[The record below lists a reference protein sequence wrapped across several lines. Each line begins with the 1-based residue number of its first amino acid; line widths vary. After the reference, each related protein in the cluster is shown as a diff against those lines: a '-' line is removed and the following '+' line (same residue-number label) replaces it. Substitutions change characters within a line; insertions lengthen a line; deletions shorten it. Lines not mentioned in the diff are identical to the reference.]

1 MEEVTTNSG
10 GGASAEDNTMLR
22 NRSGSAE
29 IMRKRA
35 AAAATAAAAAPEQ
48 GLSTNNEVHNDK
60 QQSSSSSSTNTNHC
74 MDMTAPPTN
83 TTRTNN
89 MVLLFSPRG
98 KAVVSMS
105 FALAIHLGGY
115 ECARAAVMALF
126 TSDGLGFGKSNN
138 HHKNDNDDDDNN
150 NNQYQESELSALP
163 MAVGCISPFA
173 VGLVWFYGKT
183 LSHGGPSYAL
193 RTHTFVCAA
202 AQIVCGWILRMFE
215 QCLDMVDDED
225 EDEEDDHADENGV
238 CSLGSVGN
246 VKRMS
251 QMLLFCLFVF
261 QSAYVQLLY
270 AQHWAFISSVLTA
283 EEGSRLFA
291 PIAGLGSIAS
301 TLAAGSVSILV
312 EKAGLIGLMYMAGI
326 SYIIC
331 AILANMAFSTAR
343 LHGFEPSS
351 SSKSEKNEE
360 AEPQSISSS
369 SSDGRGAYAPINAG
383 TKDSPAFPSSNATIP
398 CLKKNNIFQQ
408 AYSLFNRVP
417 VLGALFVEV
426 IVSQCLSSLVNYIYL
441 YKLKVAITDDS
452 LRAGWSGK
460 FYAWINGV
468 SGVFQFFIIPLLLTH
483 CEAHRIWL
491 FMPSLMMICTLYQ
504 FGTYKTSELFGA
516 SASFFCIKT
525 MEYSLRGAAN
535 EMLYVSLD
543 YESRYL
549 GKKVITLIAGKFGKS
564 AMAVALSVTVVYY
577 GDHENLMWY
586 LLATATVFTCLWMIS
601 SVRLHSLIDAS
612 KR

>member
-1 MEEVTTNSG
+1 
-10 GGASAEDNTMLR
+10 
-22 NRSGSAE
+22 
-29 IMRKRA
+29 
-35 AAAATAAAAAPEQ
+35 
-48 GLSTNNEVHNDK
+48 
-60 QQSSSSSSTNTNHC
+60 
-74 MDMTAPPTN
+74 
-83 TTRTNN
+83 
-89 MVLLFSPRG
+89 
-98 KAVVSMS
+98 
-105 FALAIHLGGY
+105 
-115 ECARAAVMALF
+115 
-126 TSDGLGFGKSNN
+126 
-138 HHKNDNDDDDNN
+138 
-150 NNQYQESELSALP
+150 
-163 MAVGCISPFA
+163 MAVGCVSPFA
-173 VGLVWFYGKT
+173 VGLVWFYGRT
-183 LSHGGPSYAL
+183 LNYGGPSYAL
-193 RTHTFVCAA
+193 RTHTLVCAG
-202 AQIVCGWILRMFE
+202 AQIVVGWVLRMFE
-215 QCLDMVDDED
+215 RCLDTAAAEVVVED
-225 EDEEDDHADENGV
+225 LEDYDVEWDENGAV

-246 VKRMS
+246 VKTMS
-251 QMLLFCLFVF
+251 QVLLFTLFVF

-291 PIAGLGSIAS
+291 PIAGLGSIGS
-301 TLAAGSVSILV
+301 TLAAGSVSMCV
-312 EKAGLIGLMYMAGI
+312 EKFGLIGLMYMAGA
-326 SYIIC
+326 SYVVS

-343 LHGFEPSS
+343 LNGFEPS

-360 AEPQSISSS
+360 PHSHAQSISSS
-369 SSDGRGAYAPINAG
+369 SSSDGKGAYAPIKNG
-383 TKDSPAFPSSNATIP
+383 TKDSPSTSSPSSNNATTTSTTIP

-408 AYSLFNRVP
+408 AYTLFNRVP

-426 IVSQCLSSLVNYIYL
+426 IISQCLSSLVNYIYL

-468 SGVFQFFIIPLLLTH
+468 SGVFQFFIIPILLKH

-549 GKKVITLIAGKFGKS
+549 GKKVISLIAGKFGKS
-564 AMAVALSVTVVYY
+564 AMAVALSVSVVYY
-577 GDHENLMWY
+577 GEHENLMWY
-586 LLATATVFTCLWMIS
+586 LLATATLFTCLWMVS
-601 SVRLHSLIDAS
+601 SIRLHSLIDDASS

>member
-1 MEEVTTNSG
+1 MEEDSSG
-10 GGASAEDNTMLR
+10 GGAIVKNADMMRHRTA
-22 NRSGSAE
+22 SGSS
-29 IMRKRA
+29 A
-35 AAAATAAAAAPEQ
+35 AAAAAQDQELSADEAA
-48 GLSTNNEVHNDK
+48 NNNDTHSK
-60 QQSSSSSSTNTNHC
+60 RSSSPHS
-74 MDMTAPPTN
+74 MDMTTAPT
-83 TTRTNN
+83 TTRN
-89 MVLLFSPRG
+89 MSLLFSPRG
-98 KAVVSMS
+98 KAVASMS

-115 ECARAAVMALF
+115 ECSRAAVMALF
-126 TSDGLGFGKSNN
+126 TSDGLGFGKS
-138 HHKNDNDDDDNN
+138 KKDKS
-150 NNQYQESELSALP
+150 QESELSALP
-163 MAVGCISPFA
+163 MAVGCVSPFA
-173 VGLVWFYGKT
+173 VALVWFYGKT

-193 RTHTFVCAA
+193 RTHTLIVAA
-202 AQIVCGWILRMFE
+202 SQIVVGWILRMFE
-215 QCLDMVDDED
+215 QCLDAVEDDED
-225 EDEEDDHADENGV
+225 YDNGV
-238 CSLGSVGN
+238 CSLRSVDN
-246 VKRMS
+246 VKTMS
-251 QMLLFCLFVF
+251 QVLLFTLFVF

-291 PIAGLGSIAS
+291 PIAGLGSIGS

-312 EKAGLIGLMYMAGI
+312 ERSGLIGLMYMAGI
-326 SYIIC
+326 SYIVS
-331 AILANMAFSTAR
+331 AILANMAFSTAKSN
-343 LHGFEPSS
+343 GFEPSS
-351 SSKSEKNEE
+351 MSKSEKNEE
-360 AEPQSISSS
+360 PQPQPISSS
-369 SSDGRGAYAPINAG
+369 SSDGKGAYAPINSG
-383 TKDSPAFPSSNATIP
+383 TKDSPSSPSTNATIP

-426 IVSQCLSSLVNYIYL
+426 IISQCLSSLVNYIYL

-468 SGVFQFFIIPLLLTH
+468 SGIFQFFIIPLLLKH

-564 AMAVALSVTVVYY
+564 VMAVALAVSVVYY
-577 GDHENLMWY
+577 GDNDNLMWY
-586 LLATATVFTCLWMIS
+586 LLATATIFTCLWMFS

-612 KR
+612 SKR